1 MGFLYVKSR
10 RNKENKKVRSLLCH
24 RRHKIGEMAYIEMS
38 VTNNKSKD
46 DIPSVH
52 VCGEGIRYMQ
62 GIERYLKWAGFKLK
76 GGGVKYKRQLLYEGI
91 CEALYSFFSI
101 LLICLN
107 EADLIVMWLNLIC
120 LVRIIIHNSIYVTET
135 SKELECLNRKQKIF
149 HYYHLKMAVVIAA
162 ILVFAIMFADTVV
175 RSLDCGPIIKM
186 ISVLINVLIL
196 FNNCEE
202 LAIYGYDASIV
213 VR

>member
-1 MGFLYVKSR
+1 
-10 RNKENKKVRSLLCH
+10 
-24 RRHKIGEMAYIEMS
+24 
-38 VTNNKSKD
+38 
-46 DIPSVH
+46 
-52 VCGEGIRYMQ
+52 
-62 GIERYLKWAGFKLK
+62 
-76 GGGVKYKRQLLYEGI
+76 
-91 CEALYSFFSI
+91 
-101 LLICLN
+101 
-107 EADLIVMWLNLIC
+107 MWLNLIC

-196 FNNCEE
+196 FDNCEE